1 MLVQELVASPG
12 CVCSSPFLGP
22 QFFFKLTQALLG
34 DHDGSSEPGR
44 VGFIVA
50 VLASGMDTNDAVPQ
64 ELGEEAFAFGINILA
79 STRRYAAEPEFA
91 SFLSVTPR
99 AGTESHSFELL

>member
-1 MLVQELVASPG
+1 M
-12 CVCSSPFLGP
+12 
-22 QFFFKLTQALLG
+22 
-34 DHDGSSEPGR
+34 
-44 VGFIVA
+44 A